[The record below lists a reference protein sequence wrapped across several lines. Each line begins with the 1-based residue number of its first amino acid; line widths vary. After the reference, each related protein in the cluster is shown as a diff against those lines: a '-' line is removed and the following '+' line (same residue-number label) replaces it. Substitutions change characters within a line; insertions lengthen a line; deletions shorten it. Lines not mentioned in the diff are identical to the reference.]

1 MALNKGLLT
10 SNSDEW
16 TTPRW
21 LFNRLNERFQFTI
34 DVAATRE
41 NRLCDAWFDSK
52 DDGLSETWEGQRV
65 WCNPPYSRIADWA
78 EKFTEAALEADL
90 IVALV
95 PARVDTAWWQDHIA
109 KADFVHFI
117 RGRLRFGDSKN
128 SAPFPSALAFW
139 FGLERIC
146 RRPKGGVS

>member
-1 MALNKGLLT
+1 MTLNRGLLT

-16 TTPRW
+16 TTPQW
-21 LFNRLNERFQFTI
+21 LFDRLNERFQFTI

-41 NRLCDAWFDSK
+41 NRLCDAWYDSR
-52 DDGLSETWEGQRV
+52 DDGLTQSWEGERV
-65 WCNPPYSRIADWA
+65 FCNPPYSQISLWA
-78 EKFTEAALEADL
+78 HKFAFEAKSASL

-95 PARVDTAWWQDHIA
+95 PARVDTRWWQDYVA
-109 KADFVHFI
+109 KADLVHFI

-139 FGLERIC
+139 FGLNGIC
-146 RRPKGGVS
+146 RRPTCQ